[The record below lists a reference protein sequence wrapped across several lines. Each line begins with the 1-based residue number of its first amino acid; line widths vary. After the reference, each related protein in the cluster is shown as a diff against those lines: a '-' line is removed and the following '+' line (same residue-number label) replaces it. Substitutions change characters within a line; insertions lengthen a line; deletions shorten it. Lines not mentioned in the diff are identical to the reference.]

1 MSPRRKI
8 PGPLLTF
15 APVISKEIPQ
25 MKRLPPALSFLLI
38 SLLLISLP
46 ARAQHRHAL
55 PENTRPVT
63 LMQGLGENHHP
74 VSTGNAEAQRF
85 FDQGLLLVYAFNH
98 AEAVRSF
105 KHALELDPRLAM
117 AHWGIALALGPN
129 INAGIDMEGEKAAS
143 DEVQQALALS
153 AKAPESERAYI
164 RALAKRYSIAPG
176 ADLKK
181 LALDYR
187 DAMRALASAYPD
199 DLDAATLYAES
210 AMDLRPW
217 KLWTSDGKPAEGT
230 EEIVLVLESVLRRNP
245 NHVGANHYYIH
256 AVEASPQPER
266 ALSSADRLRAQI
278 KTAGHLVH
286 MPAHI
291 YMRTGDYELAARS
304 NEDAAAA
311 DRAYFDSTGMKG
323 MYAAGYYSHNLH
335 FLAIAYSMSGR
346 FQDARKAADQLAANV
361 GPFLKDVPPLESFL
375 ITQPLVLVR
384 FHRWDDILKAPAPEP
399 RSLHSTNTLWH
410 WARAMAYAAKG
421 QTAEALT
428 EREAFMEARKQMPQ
442 RAEWGLNSAENILK
456 IAQNLL
462 DAKIAA
468 ARHQEPA
475 ALASLRKAVED
486 EDALAYDEPPA
497 WFVPAREALGG
508 ALLMNGQAAEAEGVF
523 RADLGKNPR
532 SGRALFGLLESLK
545 AQGKTYPAQFV
556 QREFETAWKNA
567 DTQLKIED
575 L

>member
-1 MSPRRKI
+1 
-8 PGPLLTF
+8 
-15 APVISKEIPQ
+15 
-25 MKRLPPALSFLLI
+25 MKRLPLAL
-38 SLLLISLP
+38 SLLLISVTAL
-46 ARAQHRHAL
+46 AQHRHAL

-63 LMQGLGENHHP
+63 LMTGLGENHHP

-105 KHALELDPRLAM
+105 KRALELDPHLAM

-129 INAGIDMEGEKAAS
+129 INASIDTEGEKAAY
-143 DEVQQALALS
+143 DEVQKALALS
-153 AKAPESERAYI
+153 SAAPESERAYI

-181 LALDYR
+181 LAQDYR
-187 DAMRALASAYPD
+187 DAMRELARSYPD

-210 AMDLRPW
+210 GMDLRPW
-217 KLWTSDGKPAEGT
+217 KLWTSDGKPAQGT

-245 NHVGANHYYIH
+245 NHIGANHYYIH

-266 ALSSADRLRAQI
+266 ALSSADRLRAQV
-278 KTAGHLVH
+278 KAAGHLVH

-346 FQDARKAADQLAANV
+346 FKDAQKAADQLAANV

-375 ITQPLVLVR
+375 IAQPLVLVR
-384 FHRWDDILKAPAPEP
+384 FRRWDDILKAPAQENS
-399 RSLHSTNTLWH
+399 SLHGANTLWH
-410 WARAMAYAAKG
+410 WARAMAHAARG
-421 QTAEALT
+421 QTAEAEA
-428 EREAFMEARKQMPQ
+428 ERAAFIEAQKQMPQ
-442 RAEWGLNSAENILK
+442 GADWGLNSASNILK
-456 IAQNLL
+456 IGSNLL

-468 ARHQEPA
+468 AKHEEPA
-475 ALASLRKAVED
+475 ALASLRKAVEA

-497 WFVPAREALGG
+497 WFIPARESLGG
-508 ALLMNGQAAEAEGVF
+508 ALLMSGKPAEAETVF
-523 RADLGKNPR
+523 RADLEKNPR
-532 SGRALFGLLESLK
+532 SGRSLFGLLESLK

>member
-1 MSPRRKI
+1 
-8 PGPLLTF
+8 
-15 APVISKEIPQ
+15 
-25 MKRLPPALSFLLI
+25 MKHLPPALLFLLI

-46 ARAQHRHAL
+46 ALAQHRHAL

-74 VSTGNAEAQRF
+74 VSTNNAEAQRF

-129 INAGIDMEGEKAAS
+129 INAAIDMDGEKAAY
-143 DEVQQALALS
+143 EELQKALALS
-153 AKAPESERAYI
+153 SGAPESERAYI
-164 RALAKRYSIAPG
+164 RALAKRYSIAQG

-181 LALDYR
+181 LAVDYR
-187 DAMRALASAYPD
+187 DAMRELASAYPD

-217 KLWTSDGKPAEGT
+217 KLWTTDGKPAEGT
-230 EEIVLVLESVLRRNP
+230 EEIILVLESVLRRNP

-278 KTAGHLVH
+278 KAAGHLVH

-346 FQDARKAADQLAANV
+346 FKDAQRAADQLAANV

-375 ITQPLVLVR
+375 IAQPLVLVR
-384 FHRWDDILKAPAPEP
+384 FHRWDDILKAPAPE
-399 RSLHSTNTLWH
+399 RSLHGTSTVWH
-410 WARAMAYAAKG
+410 WARAMAHAAKG
-421 QTAEALT
+421 QTAEAET
-428 EREAFMEARKQMPQ
+428 ERTAFVEAQKQMSHG
-442 RAEWGLNSAENILK
+442 EKWGLNSAENILK
-456 IAQNLL
+456 IAQSTL

-468 ARHQEPA
+468 AKHDEPA
-475 ALASLRKAVED
+475 ALASLRKAVEA

-497 WFVPAREALGG
+497 WFIPAREALGG
-508 ALLMNGQAAEAEGVF
+508 ALLRSGKPAEAEAVF

-532 SGRALFGLLESLK
+532 SGRSLFGLLESLK

-556 QREFETAWKNA
+556 QREFETAWRNA
-567 DTQLKIED
+567 DTQLKIEE

>member
-1 MSPRRKI
+1 
-8 PGPLLTF
+8 
-15 APVISKEIPQ
+15 
-25 MKRLPPALSFLLI
+25 MKRFPLTLFF
-38 SLLLISLP
+38 LLISLP
-46 ARAQHRHAL
+46 ALAQHRHAL

-63 LMQGLGENHHP
+63 LVNGLGENHHP
-74 VSTGNAEAQRF
+74 VSTKNAEAQRF

-105 KHALELDPRLAM
+105 KRALELDPQLAM

-129 INAGIDMEGEKAAS
+129 INASIDAEGEKAAY
-143 DEVQQALALS
+143 DALQKALS
-153 AKAPESERAYI
+153 LSGSAPENERAYI

-181 LALDYR
+181 LAVDYR
-187 DAMRALASAYPD
+187 DAMRELASAYPD

-245 NHVGANHYYIH
+245 NHIGANHYYIH
-256 AVEASPQPER
+256 AVEASTHPER
-266 ALSSADRLRAQI
+266 AIPSADRLRAQV
-278 KTAGHLVH
+278 KAAGHLVH

-311 DRAYFDSTGMKG
+311 DRAYFESTGMKG

-346 FQDARKAADQLAANV
+346 FKDAQKTADQLAANV

-375 ITQPLVLVR
+375 IAQPLVLVR
-384 FHRWDDILKAPAPEP
+384 FRRWDDILKAPAQEN
-399 RSLHSTNTLWH
+399 RSLHGTDTLWH
-410 WARAMAYAAKG
+410 WARAMAHAALG
-421 QTAEALT
+421 QTAEAET
-428 EREAFMEARKQMPQ
+428 ERKAFSEARKQMPQ
-442 RAEWGLNSAENILK
+442 GAEWGLNSAENILK
-456 IAQNLL
+456 IASNLL
-462 DAKIAA
+462 DAKLAA
-468 ARHQEPA
+468 AKHEEQA
-475 ALASLRKAVED
+475 ALASLGKAVEA

-508 ALLMNGQAAEAEGVF
+508 ALLLSGKAALAEQVF
-523 RADLGKNPR
+523 RADLEKNPR
-532 SGRALFGLLESLK
+532 SGRSLFGLLESLK

-567 DTQLKIED
+567 DVQLKVED

>member
-1 MSPRRKI
+1 
-8 PGPLLTF
+8 
-15 APVISKEIPQ
+15 
-25 MKRLPPALSFLLI
+25 MKRFPLALSFLLI
-38 SLLLISLP
+38 SLP
-46 ARAQHRHAL
+46 ALAQHRHAL

-63 LMQGLGENHHP
+63 LMSGLGENHHP
-74 VSTGNAEAQRF
+74 VQTDNAEAQGF

-105 KHALELDPRLAM
+105 KRALEIDPRMAM

-129 INAGIDMEGEKAAS
+129 INAGIDHEGERAAY
-143 DEVQQALALS
+143 DEVQKALS
-153 AKAPESERAYI
+153 LSQRAPENERAYI

-181 LALDYR
+181 LAVDYR
-187 DAMRALASAYPD
+187 DAMRELARAYPD

-245 NHVGANHYYIH
+245 NHIGANHYYIH
-256 AVEASPQPER
+256 AVEASTQPER
-266 ALSSADRLRAQI
+266 AIPSADRLRAQV
-278 KTAGHLVH
+278 KAAGHLVH

-311 DRAYFDSTGMKG
+311 DRAYFESTGMKG

-335 FLAIAYSMSGR
+335 FLAIAYSMAGR
-346 FQDARKAADQLAANV
+346 FKDAQKAADQLAANV

-375 ITQPLVLVR
+375 IAQPLILVR
-384 FHRWDDILKAPAPEP
+384 FRRWDEILKAPAPAPE
-399 RSLHSTNTLWH
+399 LHGTNTLWH
-410 WARAMAYAAKG
+410 WARAMAYAARG
-421 QTAEALT
+421 QVEQAQAERA
-428 EREAFMEARKQMPQ
+428 AFFAARKKISQG
-442 RAEWGLNSAENILK
+442 AEWGLNSVESILN
-456 IAQNLL
+456 IAQNML

-468 ARHQEPA
+468 AKHEEQA
-475 ALASLRKAVED
+475 GLSSLRKAVEA

-508 ALLMNGQAAEAEGVF
+508 ALLLSGKAAEAEGVF
-523 RADLGKNPR
+523 RADLAKNPR
-532 SGRALFGLLESLK
+532 SGRSLFGLLESLK

-567 DTQLKIED
+567 DTQLKVED

>member
-1 MSPRRKI
+1 
-8 PGPLLTF
+8 
-15 APVISKEIPQ
+15 
-25 MKRLPPALSFLLI
+25 MKRFPLAL

-46 ARAQHRHAL
+46 VVAQHRHAL
-55 PENTRPVT
+55 PDNTRPVT

-85 FDQGLLLVYAFNH
+85 FDQGLLLVYGFNH

-105 KHALELDPRLAM
+105 KRALELDPRLAM

-129 INAGIDMEGEKAAS
+129 INAHIDAEGEKAAY
-143 DEVQQALALS
+143 DEVQKALS
-153 AKAPESERAYI
+153 LSSGAPESERAYI

-181 LALDYR
+181 LAVDYR
-187 DAMRALASAYPD
+187 DAMRELASAYPD

-217 KLWTSDGKPAEGT
+217 KLWTGDGKPAEGT
-230 EEIVLVLESVLRRNP
+230 EEIILVLESVLRRNP
-245 NHVGANHYYIH
+245 NHIGANHYYIH

-266 ALSSADRLRAQI
+266 ALPSADRLRAQV
-278 KTAGHLVH
+278 KAAGHLVH

-346 FQDARKAADQLAANV
+346 FKDAQRAANQLAANV
-361 GPFLKDVPPLESFL
+361 GPFLKDAPPLESFL
-375 ITQPLVLVR
+375 IAQPLILVR
-384 FHRWDDILKAPAPEP
+384 FGRWDDILKAPASDS
-399 RSLHSTNTLWH
+399 RLHSANTIWR
-410 WARAMAYAAKG
+410 WARAMAHAARG
-421 QTAEALT
+421 QIAEAET
-428 EREAFMEARKQMPQ
+428 ERTAFVEAQKSIPAG
-442 RAEWGLNSAENILK
+442 AEWGLNSVGNILK

-468 ARHQEPA
+468 AKHEEQA
-475 ALASLRKAVED
+475 VLSSLRKAVEA

-497 WFVPAREALGG
+497 WFVPPREALGG
-508 ALLMNGQAAEAEGVF
+508 ALLMSGKAAEAERVF
-523 RADLGKNPR
+523 RADLEKNPR
-532 SGRALFGLLESLK
+532 SGRSLFGLLESLK

-567 DTQLKIED
+567 DTQLKLED